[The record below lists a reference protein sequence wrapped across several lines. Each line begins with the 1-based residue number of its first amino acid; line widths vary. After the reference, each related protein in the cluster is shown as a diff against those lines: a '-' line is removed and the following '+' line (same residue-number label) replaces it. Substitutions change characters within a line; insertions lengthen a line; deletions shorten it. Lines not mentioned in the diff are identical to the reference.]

1 MCGRSASVIVF
12 LWVTVAAAA
21 SPESFATRLY
31 PVLDKAG
38 CKNCHHADG
47 IASAT
52 RLHFPLEGASAQ
64 VVDAFGNSLVEL
76 VDRVHP
82 EKSLLWNKPTNRIK
96 HTGGERIKKGSA
108 EEALLL
114 DWVNHLASLS
124 DAEARRALSF
134 RAEELGRA
142 GKPIVTAH
150 IAERLDI
157 IERETQRALTILT
170 WAAVVACIAVIIA

>member
-1 MCGRSASVIVF
+1 MSNRESGLSVRGRSASVIAF

-47 IASAT
+47 VASAT
-52 RLHFPLEGASAQ
+52 RLHFPPEGASTQ
-64 VVDAFGNSLVEL
+64 VVEAFGNSLVEL

-124 DAEARRALSF
+124 DAEARQALSF
-134 RAEELGRA
+134 RAEELARA
-142 GKPIVTAH
+142 GKPPQVMLR
-150 IAERLDI
+150 RLTHRQYANTVRDLLG
-157 IERETQRALTILT
+157 ESSDPTS
-170 WAAVVACIAVIIA
+170 